1 VTLVGDAGY
10 CPGPAVGGSTSLAVL
25 GAYVLAGE
33 MERAGGDHAAAFAAY
48 ERVMSEP
55 VIASRVLA
63 RTMAK
68 SILPASS
75 LGVWALVAAARLVSL
90 LPAPI
95 TTAVARLNNKGIRLY
110 DSMQAPNYPIPV
122 G

>member
-1 VTLVGDAGY
+1 MTLVGDAGY